1 MEQTLTLTKTSA
13 RKLQRTQRKKE
24 RSMLDVRLR
33 NKVRNE
39 EIRKRTRVE
48 NVIEHGWTKKILE

>member
-1 MEQTLTLTKTSA
+1 
-13 RKLQRTQRKKE
+13 
-24 RSMLDVRLR
+24 MLDVRLR

-48 NVIEHGWTKKILE
+48 NVIELNGDQELIKEAERDIPQDGPMT